1 MFLSRLTKREKY
13 ITYISITIVACVFFD
28 RIVFAP
34 VMNKLESLNAE
45 ILIQEKKLQKLRNIL
60 LQEDLITGEYKKYAQ
75 HIKQEGSDEEAI
87 AILLSNIEKMA
98 KNSSVSIIDMK
109 PAPVEKLEFYKR
121 YTIGVEVEAKIDNL
135 SDFIYQLEKTPQL
148 LRVAEFRL
156 SPKKKETAVL
166 RIHMVVTEILII

>member
-1 MFLSRLTKREKY
+1 MFLSKLTKRERY
-13 ITYISITIVACVFFD
+13 ITYISIAIVVCVFFD
-28 RIVFAP
+28 KAVFTP
-34 VMNKLESLNAE
+34 VMDKLESLNAE
-45 ILIQEKKLQKLRNIL
+45 IIIQEKKLQKSMQIL
-60 LQEDLITGEYKKYAQ
+60 LQEDYISSEYKEFAQ
-75 HIKQEGSDEEAI
+75 HIKQERSDEEAI

-121 YTIGVEVEAKIDNL
+121 YTIGVEVEAKIGHL
-135 SDFIYQLEKTPQL
+135 ADFIYQLEKTPQL
-148 LRVAEFRL
+148 LRVGEFRL